1 MLCYSAILIAFLAS
15 IGSADQDST
24 LWNDDKSQQDKFN
37 CDGFVTDAICC
48 QDRLCLG
55 QSESSCTSDD
65 KRKLF
70 CAWDSS
76 KSKCLTIRD
85 AKNNVCCQKK
95 PLEGCNDLMKGRCP
109 EQYQVSEGCCSEDGK
124 KWNSIFKGVTPGKVC
139 CNAPCKDADF
149 LKCGQL
155 GRCSQRSL
163 YASPYLNPY
172 EYGFGSQIQKKIPI
186 GQLYPSLFST
196 IDNKEQFEDHKT
208 QEVTV
213 DDIISMMVEALEN
226 DEDIVQSDNTLS
238 ASPYGRQQYSNSMP
252 VMNNY
257 VDPNLI
263 IKKLISPYGL
273 QGYQGMGG
281 YGGGYGQQGYG
292 GYPQQGYGGYP
303 QPEYG
308 GYPQPEYGGYP
319 QPEYGAYPQPE
330 YGGYPQPEY
339 SGYPQP
345 EYAQPEYPQPE
356 YGGYPQPE
364 YGAYPQ
370 PEYGGYPQP
379 EYGGYSD
386 YGYKPEPAYEPYG
399 YSHGPSYGGYPGPS
413 YGQPMGHHGPP
424 AHGPPRSPQG
434 HHGPRDPQGHHGPAP
449 QQGQAQP
456 ENQAGSE

>member
-1 MLCYSAILIAFLAS
+1 MGVDRSTKMLCYSAILIAFLAS

-37 CDGFVTDAICC
+37 CDGLVTDAICC

-76 KSKCLTIRD
+76 KNKCLTIRD

-155 GRCSQRSL
+155 GRCNERS
-163 YASPYLNPY
+163 YSPYLNPY
-172 EYGFGSQIQKKIPI
+172 DYGFGHHTQKKFPI
-186 GQLYPSLFST
+186 GNLYPSLYST
-196 IDNKEQFEDHKT
+196 IDNKEQFENYKT
-208 QEVTV
+208 NEVTV

-226 DEDIVQSDNTLS
+226 DEDIVESDKTLH

-292 GYPQQGYGGYP
+292 GSP

-308 GYPQPEYGGYP
+308 G
-319 QPEYGAYPQPE
+319 YPQPE

-345 EYAQPEYPQPE
+345 EYAQPEY
-356 YGGYPQPE
+356 GGCPQPE

-434 HHGPRDPQGHHGPAP
+434 HHSPPRDPQGHHGPAP

-456 ENQAGSE
+456 ENQAGS